1 MAVGEAARVKE
12 VVLFHH
18 NPDASDDMLDALG
31 EVAVHTAP
39 VVSLAKEGRV
49 VSLEG

>member
-1 MAVGEAARVKE
+1 MKE

-18 NPDASDDMLDALG
+18 NPDASDDALDALG
-31 EVAVHTAP
+31 EKWAAHRTP
-39 VVSLAKEGRV
+39 TVSLAKEGRV